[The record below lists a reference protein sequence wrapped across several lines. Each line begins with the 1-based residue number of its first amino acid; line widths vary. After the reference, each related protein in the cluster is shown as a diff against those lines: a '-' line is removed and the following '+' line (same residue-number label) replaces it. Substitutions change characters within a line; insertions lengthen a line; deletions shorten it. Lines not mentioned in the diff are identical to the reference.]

1 MKYSIQE
8 LKPISQS
15 ATFGPRARLWRY
27 LSETKRHQ
35 SEWFHSAVFL
45 SSVGGTS
52 VSNGQASVT
61 GAVSVVLVPP
71 SSPSS
76 LSSLLPTPPPLSLPL
91 LLNGTCETE
100 SLQQSEAANQASC
113 TGFQIPALWSSG
125 QSRCCRETNHCPP
138 SPSLFSPLFTFLIF
152 YMPFVFIWFISAPPN
167 LAPPIPMMS
176 SLHERSVSE
185 GEKKSKVFL
194 A

>member
-1 MKYSIQE
+1 MQQIMKYSIQE
-8 LKPISQS
+8 LKPICQS
-15 ATFGPRARLWRY
+15 ATFGPRARLWRC

-76 LSSLLPTPPPLSLPL
+76 LSS
-91 LLNGTCETE
+91 
-100 SLQQSEAANQASC
+100 
-113 TGFQIPALWSSG
+113 F
-125 QSRCCRETNHCPP
+125 
-138 SPSLFSPLFTFLIF
+138 SPSLTQR
-152 YMPFVFIWFISAPPN
+152 YM
-167 LAPPIPMMS
+167 
-176 SLHERSVSE
+176 
-185 GEKKSKVFL
+185 
-194 A
+194 

>member
-8 LKPISQS
+8 LKPICQS
-15 ATFGPRARLWRY
+15 ATFGPRARLWRC

-76 LSSLLPTPPPLSLPL
+76 LSS
-91 LLNGTCETE
+91 
-100 SLQQSEAANQASC
+100 
-113 TGFQIPALWSSG
+113 F
-125 QSRCCRETNHCPP
+125 
-138 SPSLFSPLFTFLIF
+138 SPSLTQR
-152 YMPFVFIWFISAPPN
+152 YM
-167 LAPPIPMMS
+167 
-176 SLHERSVSE
+176 
-185 GEKKSKVFL
+185 
-194 A
+194 

>member
-1 MKYSIQE
+1 MEQIMKYSIQE
-8 LKPISQS
+8 LKPICQS
-15 ATFGPRARLWRY
+15 ATFGPRARLWRC

-35 SEWFHSAVFL
+35 SEWFRSAV

-61 GAVSVVLVPP
+61 GAVSVILVPP

-76 LSSLLPTPPPLSLPL
+76 LSSLLPTTLPPLSLPL
-91 LLNGTCETE
+91 LLNGTRETE

-125 QSRCCRETNHCPP
+125 QNRCCRDTNHCPP
-138 SPSLFSPLFTFLIF
+138 LLTLPLLPSL
-152 YMPFVFIWFISAPPN
+152 Y
-167 LAPPIPMMS
+167 IPHI
-176 SLHERSVSE
+176 LHAICFHLVHLCST
-185 GEKKSKVFL
+185 
-194 A
+194 